1 MTENT
6 FKYDFFISYRHGEP
20 DTQIA
25 QYLQRALEHY
35 KIPKEIREKSGKQK
49 INRVFRDNE
58 ELSASFD
65 LAGEIREQLRSSE
78 FLIVVCSP
86 RTRESRWVMQE
97 IQTFIELRGREY
109 ILPVL
114 IEGEPA
120 DSFPDILLE
129 TEPLAADFRADSTRH
144 ILRKCRKEMLRL
156 IAPAL
161 HCSYDEL
168 RQRHKAYQM
177 RRLAAAA
184 SAAAAFFLVFGIYS
198 FRQSVQIRENYEQ
211 KQINQSRYLA
221 QESQDLLDSGDR
233 EAALLTA
240 KAALPESEDSGD
252 KPLVGEAQMAL
263 ENALY
268 LYYADNGNYYY
279 PDQKLELND
288 SFTSVYAVDK
298 ENELLACCDRQGTT
312 YYWDLKNDTAY
323 NPLPLPEGMDDIE
336 YLFLGENGTAYLADT
351 YTIICYDYINE
362 EIQWTWTADS
372 GYGEA
377 CSISPD
383 KSIIAFTMQSTVYDG
398 ESSSGPSRILT
409 IFIDAQSGSAV
420 SEISVQPENSQ
431 DTSSWMVNETEWK
444 SDGSALC
451 ISVYDG
457 TVFDDSQNALY
468 LLEPASG
475 SSRML
480 YQWTGGLCCAM
491 MFSDQ
496 NTLIFLYDVK
506 YSMTLNIMY
515 DTLPYSV
522 AELDCTSGGL
532 NWQIENASIARD
544 GQYIIGTFSDV
555 DASDASVW
563 VIADTEVLHIRD
575 GEVLGEFPYARRVA
589 GVNDGPRGAYHITQ
603 DGILH
608 EAFLDS
614 GTLLNETYG
623 HSDLGLDDLG
633 AAEWTDS
640 GKLLLFPNDGE
651 AVYVYSV
658 VSDPEQKFI
667 PGSENITTSIPPVV
681 SPSGKYIAGL
691 CRSDETDS
699 ENSEYRYF
707 NIWDSNSGECIWSYQ
722 TSYLFEGIAGFFGDD
737 YCYFATEKE
746 VCLYSL
752 KDREITG
759 TCKNPSEN
767 SADEFCGL
775 QAAEQSDEPCIFF
788 QMAGGLTRL
797 SGRTL
802 EITAILTPEE
812 IQELTGWEP
821 AYDGDTIASYEY
833 SYCTDPTGR
842 YAAVWLNEGYG
853 EDTSPTSAIYFYD
866 IENKTALDVQ
876 SGLSVIADTNYPNCI
891 FSDDG
896 TRALVYGTDR
906 QIHIIDLPDGTE
918 SDTVPLEGDSYRAFW
933 LSPDN
938 RYLFLHSRTRM
949 LSVYDTET
957 RTYTMNSEKISYDIS
972 DWKFSE
978 NGSELYLTTQYTMSY
993 PICFTLRNAG
1003 EGVYEYTSIVEPFAD
1018 ISSKY
1023 ILEMTDNGLY
1033 RFPRR
1038 SLDEMLALADEILDG
1053 RELTDLEKQR
1063 YFVED

>member
-6 FKYDFFISYRHGEP
+6 FKYDFFISYRHGDP

-35 KIPKEIREKSGKQK
+35 KIPKEIRIKSGKQK

-65 LAGEIREQLRSSE
+65 LAGEIREQLRTSE

-144 ILRKCRKEMLRL
+144 IIRKCRQEMLRL

-168 RQRHKAYQM
+168 RQRHKTYQM

-184 SAAAAFFLVFGIYS
+184 SAAAAFFLIFGIYS

-221 QESQDLLDSGDR
+221 QESHDLLDSGNR

-240 KAALPESEDSGD
+240 KAALPESSDSRD

-268 LYYADNGNYYY
+268 LYYADNVNYYY
-279 PDQKLELND
+279 PVQKLELND

-298 ENELLACCDRQGTT
+298 ENDLLACCDRQGTT
-312 YYWDLKNDTAY
+312 YYWDLKNNTVYD
-323 NPLPLPEGMDDIE
+323 PLPLPEGMDDIK
-336 YLFLGENGTAYLADT
+336 YLFLSGNGTACLSDAYSVV
-351 YTIICYDYINE
+351 CCDYVNK
-362 EIQWTWTADS
+362 EILWKWSPDS
-372 GYGEA
+372 GYGEV

-383 KSIIAFTMQSTVYDG
+383 KSMISFVSVHTNYEENSAY
-398 ESSSGPSRILT
+398 SSELT
-409 IFIDAQSGSAV
+409 AVFLDAKTGNPV
-420 SEISVQPENSQ
+420 SEISIPLEDS
-431 DTSSWMVNETEWK
+431 DDSSSWMANRAEWTQD
-444 SDGSALC
+444 SSSLC
-451 ISVYDG
+451 ISAYNGPLYGDRE
-457 TVFDDSQNALY
+457 NALY
-468 LLEPASG
+468 LLTPASG
-475 SSRML
+475 SSKAI
-480 YQWTGGLCCAM
+480 YQWTGGSCYAM
-491 MFSDQ
+491 MFSGQD
-496 NTLIFLYDVK
+496 TLTFLYNVEFNV
-506 YSMTLNIMY
+506 SLNIMY

-522 AELDCTSGGL
+522 AELDCTDGSL
-532 NWQIENASIARD
+532 NWKIDNASISRD
-544 GQYIIGTFSDV
+544 GLYRIGTFSDTEE
-555 DASDASVW
+555 DEASIW
-563 VIADTEVLHIRD
+563 VAADTEVLHIRD
-575 GEVLGEFPYARRVA
+575 GEILGEFPYARRVA

-608 EAFLDS
+608 EAFLNS
-614 GTLLNETYG
+614 ATLLNETYG
-623 HSDLGLDDLG
+623 HSDLGINNLG
-633 AAEWTDS
+633 VAEWTDS

-651 AVYVYSV
+651 AVYVYAI
-658 VSDPEQKFI
+658 VSDPGQEFI
-667 PGSENITTSIPPVV
+667 PDSENIKTSTPPAI

-691 CRSDETDS
+691 CGTGKTDA
-699 ENSEYRYF
+699 NGAEYQYF
-707 NIWDSNSGECIWSYQ
+707 KIWDSDSAECIWSYQ
-722 TSYLFEGIAGFFGDD
+722 VSGVYDGISGFFGDD
-737 YCYFATEKE
+737 CCYLATEDE

-752 KDREITG
+752 KDREIMG
-759 TCKNPSEN
+759 ICKNPSEN
-767 SADEFCGL
+767 TADKFCEF
-775 QAAEQSDEPCIFF
+775 QAAEQSVEPCIFF
-788 QMAGGLTRL
+788 QMAGGIARL
-797 SGRTL
+797 SGESL
-802 EITAILTPEE
+802 ELTSVLTPEE
-812 IQELTGWEP
+812 IQALTGWEP
-821 AYDGDTIASYEY
+821 AYEGDTITSYEY

-842 YAAVWLNEGYG
+842 YAAVWLNESYE
-853 EDTSPTSAIYFYD
+853 EDASSASVICFYD
-866 IENKTALDVQ
+866 IGNKTAIDGP
-876 SGLSVIADTNYPNCI
+876 SGLTVAADTLYPNCV

-896 TRALVYGTDR
+896 TKALVYGTDR
-906 QIHIIDLPDGTE
+906 QVHIIDLPGGTE
-918 SDTVPLEGDSYRAFW
+918 ICTVPLEGDSYRAFW

-949 LSVYDTET
+949 LSVYDTKT
-957 RTYTMNSEKISYDIS
+957 HDYTMNSEELELDIT
-972 DWKFSE
+972 DWRFNE
-978 NGSELYLTTQYTMSY
+978 DGNELYVTAEYTASY
-993 PICFTLRNAG
+993 PNGFILQNMG
-1003 EGVYEYTSIVEPFAD
+1003 DGIYEYTSILPYFAGIGSD
-1018 ISSKY
+1018 Y
-1023 ILEMTDNGLY
+1023 VLEVTEDGLY
-1033 RFPRR
+1033 KFPRR
-1038 SLDEMLALADEILDG
+1038 SLDEMLSLADEVLDG